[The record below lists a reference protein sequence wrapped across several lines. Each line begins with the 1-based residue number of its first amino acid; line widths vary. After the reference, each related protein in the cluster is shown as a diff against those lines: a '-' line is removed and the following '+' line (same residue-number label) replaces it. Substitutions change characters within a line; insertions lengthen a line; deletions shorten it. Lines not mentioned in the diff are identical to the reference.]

1 MQTLK
6 MAWNAVISNKL
17 RTFLTMLGIM
27 IGVTALVVLVSI
39 GNGASNTVSDQIS
52 DMGTDY
58 MSVQISD
65 DKDQPIRISEFMT
78 LFDDDSI
85 GDAAP
90 IARTSATGSTSY
102 TEDSITLYGT
112 TGGYFNI
119 MGDEIAYG
127 RNLKISDIENH
138 TYVIVLTYDTA
149 VEYFGHA
156 NAVGE
161 TISLDGNSY
170 EVVGV
175 LAEDS
180 TTPGSSMTVNS
191 STTTTTTS
199 DSSESDSS
207 DSESETVTLEGFIP
221 FSTMTRMAE
230 NVLDITQFYVSAAD
244 SENMDAAEQAVT
256 NILMARL
263 DNDSDAF
270 TITTQSEIM
279 ETQQE
284 VSNTLSLMLGG
295 IAAISLLVGGIGI
308 MNIMLVSVT
317 ERTREIGIRKAIG
330 ATQGSIMGQFLLEAL
345 IISLAGCGFGI
356 LMSFV
361 ILRIVQHFMTGMTL
375 TVDMNVALIAVI
387 FSAVIGVLFGSYP
400 AHKAAVKKP
409 IDALRFSE

>member
-6 MAWNAVISNKL
+6 MAWNAVTANKL

-27 IGVTALVVLVSI
+27 IGVTALIVLVSI
-39 GNGASNTVSDQIS
+39 GDGASNTVSSQIS

-65 DKDQPIRISEFMT
+65 DKDNPIRISEFMT
-78 LFDDDSI
+78 MFDNDAL
-85 GDAAP
+85 GYAAP
-90 IARTSATGSTSY
+90 VSRTNVTGSTSY
-102 TEDSITLYGT
+102 TEDSMNLYGT
-112 TGGYFNI
+112 TGGYFRI

-127 RNLKISDIENH
+127 RNLKITDIENH
-138 TYVIVLTYDTA
+138 TNVIVLTYDTA

-156 NAVGE
+156 DAVGE
-161 TISLDGNSY
+161 TISLDGNSF
-170 EVVGV
+170 EVVGI
-175 LAEDS
+175 LADDA
-180 TTPGSSMTVNS
+180 TTPGSSMTIQNAS
-191 STTTTTTS
+191 SGTTS
-199 DSSESDSS
+199 DSSSDDNST
-207 DSESETVTLEGFIP
+207 ETVTLEGFIP
-221 FSTMTRMAE
+221 YSTMTRIAD
-230 NVLDITQFYVSAAD
+230 NVLDISQFYVSSAD
-244 SENMDAAEQAVT
+244 ENDMTAAENALT
-256 NILMARL
+256 SILMARF

-279 ETQQE
+279 EAQQE

-330 ATQGSIMGQFLLEAL
+330 ATQGGIMAQFLLEAL
-345 IISLAGCGFGI
+345 IVSLAGCGFGI
-356 LMSFV
+356 LLSIG
-361 ILRIVQHFMTGMTL
+361 ILQIVQHFMSSITL
-375 TVDMNVALIAVI
+375 SLNTQVMLIAVV
-387 FSAVIGVLFGSYP
+387 FSAVIGVVFGLYP

>member
-6 MAWNAVISNKL
+6 MAWNAVSANKL

-27 IGVTALVVLVSI
+27 IGVTALIVLVSI
-39 GNGASNTVSDQIS
+39 GDGASNTVSSQIS

-65 DKDQPIRISEFMT
+65 DKDNPIRISEFMT
-78 LFDDDSI
+78 MFDDDAL

-90 IARTSATGSTSY
+90 VSRTNVTGSASY
-102 TEDSITLYGT
+102 TEDTMNLYGT
-112 TGGYFNI
+112 TGGYFRI
-119 MGDEIAYG
+119 MGDEILYG
-127 RNLKISDIENH
+127 RNLKISDINNH
-138 TYVIVLTYDTA
+138 TNVIVLTYDTA

-161 TISLDGNSY
+161 TIFLDGNSF

-175 LAEDS
+175 LADDA
-180 TTPGSSMTVNS
+180 TTPGSSMTIQNAS
-191 STTTTTTS
+191 SGTTS
-199 DSSESDSS
+199 DSSSDDS
-207 DSESETVTLEGFIP
+207 DSETVTLEGFIP
-221 FSTMTRMAE
+221 YSTMTRIAD
-230 NVLDITQFYVSAAD
+230 NVLDISQFYVSSAD
-244 SENMDAAEQAVT
+244 EDDMTAAENALT
-256 NILMARL
+256 SILMARF

-279 ETQQE
+279 EAQEE

-330 ATQGSIMGQFLLEAL
+330 ATQGGIMAQFLLEAL
-345 IISLAGCGFGI
+345 IVSLAGCGFGI
-356 LMSFV
+356 LLSIG
-361 ILRIVQHFMTGMTL
+361 ILQIVQHFMSSITL
-375 TVDMNVALIAVI
+375 SLNTQVMLIAVV
-387 FSAVIGVLFGSYP
+387 FSAVIGVAFGLYP

>member
-6 MAWNAVISNKL
+6 MAWNAVTANKL

-27 IGVTALVVLVSI
+27 IGVTALIVLVSI
-39 GNGASNTVSDQIS
+39 GDGASNTVSSQIS

-65 DKDQPIRISEFMT
+65 DKDDPIRISEFITM
-78 LFDDDSI
+78 FDDDAL
-85 GDAAP
+85 GEAAP
-90 IARTSATGSTSY
+90 MSRTNVTGSTSY
-102 TEDSITLYGT
+102 TEDSMNLYGT
-112 TGGYFNI
+112 TGGYFDI

-127 RNLKISDIENH
+127 RNLKITDIENH
-138 TYVIVLTYDTA
+138 TNVIVLTWDTA

-161 TISLDGNSY
+161 TISLDGNSF

-175 LAEDS
+175 LTDDA
-180 TTPGSSMTVNS
+180 TTPGSSMTINNAS
-191 STTTTTTS
+191 ADTSS
-199 DSSESDSS
+199 DSSSDGT
-207 DSESETVTLEGFIP
+207 DSETVTLEGFIP
-221 FSTMTRMAE
+221 YSTMTRIAD
-230 NVLDITQFYVSAAD
+230 NVLDISQFYVSSAD
-244 SENMDAAEQAVT
+244 EDDMTAAENALT
-256 NILMARL
+256 SILMARF

-279 ETQQE
+279 EAQEE

-330 ATQGSIMGQFLLEAL
+330 ATQGGIMAQFLLEAL
-345 IISLAGCGFGI
+345 IVSLAGCGFGI
-356 LMSFV
+356 LLSAV
-361 ILRIVQHFMTGMTL
+361 ILQIAQRFMTSITL
-375 TVDMNVALIAVI
+375 SMNTQVMLIAVV
-387 FSAVIGVLFGSYP
+387 FSAVIGIVFGLYP

>member
-6 MAWNAVISNKL
+6 MAWNAVTANKL

-27 IGVTALVVLVSI
+27 IGVTALIVLVSI
-39 GNGASNTVSDQIS
+39 GDGASNTVSSQIS

-65 DKDQPIRISEFMT
+65 DKDNPIRISEFMT
-78 LFDDDSI
+78 MFDDDAL

-90 IARTSATGSTSY
+90 VSRTNVTGSASY
-102 TEDSITLYGT
+102 TEDTMNLYGT
-112 TGGYFNI
+112 TGGYFRI
-119 MGDEIAYG
+119 MGDEILYG
-127 RNLKISDIENH
+127 RNLKISDINNH
-138 TYVIVLTYDTA
+138 TNVIVLTYDTA

-161 TISLDGNSY
+161 TIFLDGNSF

-175 LAEDS
+175 LADDA
-180 TTPGSSMTVNS
+180 TTPGSSMTIQNAS
-191 STTTTTTS
+191 SGTTS
-199 DSSESDSS
+199 DSSSDDS
-207 DSESETVTLEGFIP
+207 DSETVTLEGFIP
-221 FSTMTRMAE
+221 YSTMTRIAD
-230 NVLDITQFYVSAAD
+230 NVLDISQFYVSSAD
-244 SENMDAAEQAVT
+244 EDNMTAAENALT
-256 NILMARL
+256 SILMARF

-279 ETQQE
+279 EAQEE

-330 ATQGSIMGQFLLEAL
+330 ATQGGIMAQFLLEAL
-345 IISLAGCGFGI
+345 IVSLAGCGFGI
-356 LMSFV
+356 LLSIG
-361 ILRIVQHFMTGMTL
+361 ILQIVQHFMSSITL
-375 TVDMNVALIAVI
+375 SLNTQVMLIAVV
-387 FSAVIGVLFGSYP
+387 FSAVIGVAFGLYP

>member
-6 MAWNAVISNKL
+6 MAWNAVSANKL

-27 IGVTALVVLVSI
+27 IGVTALIVLVSI
-39 GNGASNTVSDQIS
+39 GDGASNTVSSQIS

-65 DKDQPIRISEFMT
+65 DKDNPIRISEFMT
-78 LFDDDSI
+78 MFDDDAL

-90 IARTSATGSTSY
+90 VSRTNVTGSASY
-102 TEDSITLYGT
+102 TEDTMNLYGT
-112 TGGYFNI
+112 TGGYFRI
-119 MGDEIAYG
+119 MGDEILYG
-127 RNLKISDIENH
+127 RNLKISDINNH
-138 TYVIVLTYDTA
+138 TNVIVLTYDTA

-161 TISLDGNSY
+161 TISLDGNSF

-175 LAEDS
+175 LADDA
-180 TTPGSSMTVNS
+180 TTPGSSMTIQNAS
-191 STTTTTTS
+191 SGTTS
-199 DSSESDSS
+199 DSSSDDS
-207 DSESETVTLEGFIP
+207 DSETVTLEGFIP
-221 FSTMTRMAE
+221 YSTMTRIAD
-230 NVLDITQFYVSAAD
+230 NVLDISQFYVSSAD
-244 SENMDAAEQAVT
+244 EDNMTAAENALT
-256 NILMARL
+256 SILMARF

-279 ETQQE
+279 EAQEE

-330 ATQGSIMGQFLLEAL
+330 ATQGGIMAQFLLEAL
-345 IISLAGCGFGI
+345 IVSLAGCGFGI
-356 LMSFV
+356 LLSIG
-361 ILRIVQHFMTGMTL
+361 ILQIVQHFMSSITL
-375 TVDMNVALIAVI
+375 SLNTQVMLIAVV
-387 FSAVIGVLFGSYP
+387 FSAVIGVAFGLYP

>member
-6 MAWNAVISNKL
+6 MAWNAVTANKL

-27 IGVTALVVLVSI
+27 IGVTALIVLVSI
-39 GNGASNTVSDQIS
+39 GDGASNTVSSQIS

-65 DKDQPIRISEFMT
+65 DKDNPIRISEFMT
-78 LFDDDSI
+78 MFDDDAL

-90 IARTSATGSTSY
+90 VSRTNVTGSASY
-102 TEDSITLYGT
+102 TEDTMNLYGT
-112 TGGYFNI
+112 TGGYFRI
-119 MGDEIAYG
+119 MGDEILYG
-127 RNLKISDIENH
+127 RNLKISDINNH
-138 TYVIVLTYDTA
+138 TNVIVLTYDTA

-161 TISLDGNSY
+161 TISLDGNSF

-175 LAEDS
+175 LADDA
-180 TTPGSSMTVNS
+180 TTPGSSMTIQNAS
-191 STTTTTTS
+191 SGTTS
-199 DSSESDSS
+199 DSSSDDS
-207 DSESETVTLEGFIP
+207 DSETVTLEGFIP
-221 FSTMTRMAE
+221 YSTMTRIAD
-230 NVLDITQFYVSAAD
+230 NVLDISQFYVSSAD
-244 SENMDAAEQAVT
+244 EDDMTAAENALT
-256 NILMARL
+256 SILMARF

-279 ETQQE
+279 EAQEE

-330 ATQGSIMGQFLLEAL
+330 ATQGGIMAQFLLEAL
-345 IISLAGCGFGI
+345 IVSLAGCGFGI
-356 LMSFV
+356 LLSIG
-361 ILRIVQHFMTGMTL
+361 ILQIVQHFMSSITL
-375 TVDMNVALIAVI
+375 SLNTQVMLIAVV
-387 FSAVIGVLFGSYP
+387 FSAVIGVAFGLYP

>member
-6 MAWNAVISNKL
+6 MAWNAVTANKL

-27 IGVTALVVLVSI
+27 IGVTALIVLVSI
-39 GNGASNTVSDQIS
+39 GDGASNTVSSQIS

-65 DKDQPIRISEFMT
+65 DKDDPIRISEFMT
-78 LFDDDSI
+78 MFDNDAL

-90 IARTSATGSTSY
+90 VSRTNVTGSTSY
-102 TEDSITLYGT
+102 TEDTMNLYGT
-112 TGGYFNI
+112 TGGYFRI
-119 MGDEIAYG
+119 MGDEILYG
-127 RNLKISDIENH
+127 RNLKISDINNH
-138 TYVIVLTYDTA
+138 TNVIVLTYDTA

-161 TISLDGNSY
+161 TISLNGNSF
-170 EVVGV
+170 EVVGI
-175 LAEDS
+175 LADDA
-180 TTPGSSMTVNS
+180 TTPGSSMTIQNAS
-191 STTTTTTS
+191 SGTTS
-199 DSSESDSS
+199 DSSSD

-221 FSTMTRMAE
+221 YSTMTRIADNVLDISQFYVSSADENDMTAAE
-230 NVLDITQFYVSAAD
+230 NVLTS
-244 SENMDAAEQAVT
+244 
-256 NILMARL
+256 ILMARF

-279 ETQQE
+279 EAQEE

-330 ATQGSIMGQFLLEAL
+330 ATQGGIMAQFLLEAL
-345 IISLAGCGFGI
+345 IVSLAGCGFGI
-356 LMSFV
+356 LLSIG
-361 ILRIVQHFMTGMTL
+361 ILQIVQHFMSSITMSLNTQVML
-375 TVDMNVALIAVI
+375 VAVV
-387 FSAVIGVLFGSYP
+387 FSAVIGVVFGLYP
-400 AHKAAVKKP
+400 AHKAAVKKL

>member
-6 MAWNAVISNKL
+6 MAWNAVTANKL

-27 IGVTALVVLVSI
+27 IGVTALIVLVSI
-39 GNGASNTVSDQIS
+39 GDGASNTVSSQIS

-65 DKDQPIRISEFMT
+65 DKDNPIRISEFMT
-78 LFDDDSI
+78 MFDDDAL

-90 IARTSATGSTSY
+90 VSRTNVTGSASY
-102 TEDSITLYGT
+102 TEDTMNLYGT
-112 TGGYFNI
+112 TGGYFRI
-119 MGDEIAYG
+119 MGDEILYG
-127 RNLKISDIENH
+127 RNLKISDINNH
-138 TYVIVLTYDTA
+138 TNVIVLTYDTA

-161 TISLDGNSY
+161 TISLDGNSF

-175 LAEDS
+175 LADDA
-180 TTPGSSMTVNS
+180 TTPGSSMTIQNAS
-191 STTTTTTS
+191 SGTTS
-199 DSSESDSS
+199 DSSSDDS
-207 DSESETVTLEGFIP
+207 DSETVTLEGFIP
-221 FSTMTRMAE
+221 YSTMTRIAD
-230 NVLDITQFYVSAAD
+230 NVLDISQFYVSSAD
-244 SENMDAAEQAVT
+244 EDNMTAAENALT
-256 NILMARL
+256 SILMARF

-279 ETQQE
+279 EAQEE

-330 ATQGSIMGQFLLEAL
+330 ATQGGIMAQFLLEAL
-345 IISLAGCGFGI
+345 IVSLAGCGFGI
-356 LMSFV
+356 LLSIG
-361 ILRIVQHFMTGMTL
+361 ILQIVQHFMSSITL
-375 TVDMNVALIAVI
+375 SLNTQVMLIAVV
-387 FSAVIGVLFGSYP
+387 FSAVIGVAFGLYP

>member
-6 MAWNAVISNKL
+6 MAWNAVTANKL

-27 IGVTALVVLVSI
+27 IGVTALIVLVSI
-39 GNGASNTVSDQIS
+39 GDGASNTVSSQIS

-65 DKDQPIRISEFMT
+65 DKDNPIRISEFMT
-78 LFDDDSI
+78 MFDDDAL

-90 IARTSATGSTSY
+90 VSRTNVTGSTSY
-102 TEDSITLYGT
+102 TEDTMNLYGT
-112 TGGYFNI
+112 TGGYFRI
-119 MGDEIAYG
+119 MGDEILYG
-127 RNLKISDIENH
+127 RNLKISDINNH
-138 TYVIVLTYDTA
+138 TNVIVLTYDTA

-161 TISLDGNSY
+161 TISLDGNSF

-175 LAEDS
+175 LADDA
-180 TTPGSSMTVNS
+180 TTPGSSMTIQNAS
-191 STTTTTTS
+191 SGTTS
-199 DSSESDSS
+199 FSSS
-207 DSESETVTLEGFIP
+207 DDSDSETVTLEGFIP
-221 FSTMTRMAE
+221 YSTMTRIAD
-230 NVLDITQFYVSAAD
+230 NVLDISQFYVSSAD
-244 SENMDAAEQAVT
+244 ENDMTAAENALT
-256 NILMARL
+256 SILMARF

-279 ETQQE
+279 EAQEE

-330 ATQGSIMGQFLLEAL
+330 ATQGGIMAQFLLEAL
-345 IISLAGCGFGI
+345 IVSLAGCGFGI
-356 LMSFV
+356 LLSIG
-361 ILRIVQHFMTGMTL
+361 ILQIVQHFMSSITL
-375 TVDMNVALIAVI
+375 SLNTQVMLIAVV
-387 FSAVIGVLFGSYP
+387 FSAVIGVVFGLYP

>member
-39 GNGASNTVSDQIS
+39 GNGASNTVSSQIS

-58 MSVQISD
+58 MSVQITD

-78 LFDDDSI
+78 MFDDDAI
-85 GDAAP
+85 EDAAP
-90 IARTSATGSTSY
+90 IARASATGATSY
-102 TEDSITLYGT
+102 TEDSLSLYGT
-112 TGGYFNI
+112 VGGYFNI

-127 RNLKISDIENH
+127 RNLKNSDIENH
-138 TYVIVLTYDTA
+138 TNVIVLTWDTA

-156 NAVGE
+156 NAAGE
-161 TISLDGNSY
+161 TISIDGRDF

-175 LAEDS
+175 LADGA
-180 TTPGSSMTVNS
+180 TTPGSVMSVNTAG
-191 STTTTTTS
+191 STA
-199 DSSESDSS
+199 SDSS
-207 DSESETVTLEGFIP
+207 DSDDSDSETVTLEGFIP
-221 FSTMTRMAE
+221 FSTMTRTE
-230 NVLDITQFYVSAAD
+230 DNVLDITQFYVSSAD
-244 SENMDAAEQAVT
+244 ENSMDAAERAV
-256 NILMARL
+256 NSILMARL

-279 ETQQE
+279 EAQE
-284 VSNTLSLMLGG
+284 EVTNTLSLMLGG

-330 ATQGSIMGQFLLEAL
+330 ATQGSIMAQFLLEAM
-345 IISLAGCGFGI
+345 IISLSGCGFGI
-356 LMSFV
+356 LLSV
-361 ILRIVQHFMTGMTL
+361 LILKIVQHFMTTITL
-375 TVDMNVALIAVI
+375 AVDTRVALIAVI
-387 FSAVIGVLFGSYP
+387 FSAIIGVVFGSYP
-400 AHKAAVKKP
+400 AHKAAVRKP
-409 IDALRFSE
+409 IEALRFSE